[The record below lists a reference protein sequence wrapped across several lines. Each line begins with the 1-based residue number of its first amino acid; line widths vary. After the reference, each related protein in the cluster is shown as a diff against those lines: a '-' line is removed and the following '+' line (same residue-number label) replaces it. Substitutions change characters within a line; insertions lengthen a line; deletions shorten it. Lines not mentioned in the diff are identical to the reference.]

1 MYFKQKQNNQI
12 SNVQIFCLVYLAL
25 GELIELY
32 IDAINDPNA
41 IPNVTKAWDFYVKNK
56 IADAKQDALRDY
68 DQSMV
73 QLTRLPCVEE
83 ELLEDHEFTEKQ
95 AAKKFME

>member
-1 MYFKQKQNNQI
+1 M
-12 SNVQIFCLVYLAL
+12 QIFCLVYLAL
-25 GELIELY
+25 GELVELY

-95 AAKKFME
+95 AAKTFME